1 MPASGVEGRPLKSH
15 EKESGVV
22 PDTHHLFIRCAPPSS
37 FLLTA
42 RASPD
47 ASGCGGCSV
56 WLCVARGC
64 PWDEIFAGIGVEG
77 RPLKSHEEESDAV
90 RESEIL
96 RRLFGG
102 RLASLCVVAGS
113 LCCSRF
119 RDGFFHGMRGELVFP
134 VFVSFPVFVALCC
147 WPFLSVFHLTR
158 PPCEAALTFSLF
170 FILLLRGLSRGR
182 VDTSH
187 FLSFLCTFSFL
198 PSSCFVSSFPP
209 VREVLC
215 PCFWASYV
223 PLNSRSLF
231 SLMCFPFSCVFFS
244 CLVPLFFFFLPF
256 LVFSCV
262 S

>member
-1 MPASGVEGRPLKSH
+1 MHQSVVDVVCGCAWREGACGTKYLPASGVEGRPLKSH
-15 EKESGVV
+15 EAES
-22 PDTHHLFIRCAPPSS
+22 A
-37 FLLTA
+37 
-42 RASPD
+42 
-47 ASGCGGCSV
+47 
-56 WLCVARGC
+56 
-64 PWDEIFAGIGVEG
+64 
-77 RPLKSHEEESDAV
+77 AV

-113 LCCSRF
+113 PCCSRF
-119 RDGFFHGMRGELVFP
+119 RDGFFHGMRGEFVFP

-158 PPCEAALTFSLF
+158 PLCEAALTFSLF
-170 FILLLRGLSRGR
+170 VILLLRGLSRGR